1 MTDCYIYVGGE
12 PLISCMFVHKV
23 MDGIQY
29 SVFNQCDGIARCSM
43 HLHRFFVFVYLSRK
57 LKVPLFLFPSFFF
70 SGPKTKQQSPPA
82 PARRRPQSKS
92 FVMCSVFLHDKSLWN
107 PLSPFLNGSVIHYFI
122 TMTDE
127 LPPNADPMQNAPVP
141 TEAPDAPQAQDVL
154 MPSDQGTIQN
164 DDGPPN
170 TTLIGSAHIR
180 PIFLGNLDI
189 NVTAEEISDMF
200 TRPYSDMPPMSVER
214 VDLKRGF
221 AFVFMEDAKSE
232 EEKQRVETY
241 VDRISGMYVPPSP
254 S

>member
-1 MTDCYIYVGGE
+1 MLDA
-12 PLISCMFVHKV
+12 SS
-23 MDGIQY
+23 
-29 SVFNQCDGIARCSM
+29 SVFCFCLSVEKVESP
-43 HLHRFFVFVYLSRK
+43 FVSL
-57 LKVPLFLFPSFFF
+57 PLFFLLWAQN
-70 SGPKTKQQSPPA
+70 KTTIPA
-82 PARRRPQSKS
+82 GGRRRRPQSKS

-107 PLSPFLNGSVIHYFI
+107 PLSPFLNGSVINYFI

-127 LPPNADPMQNAPVP
+127 VPPNADPMQNAPVP